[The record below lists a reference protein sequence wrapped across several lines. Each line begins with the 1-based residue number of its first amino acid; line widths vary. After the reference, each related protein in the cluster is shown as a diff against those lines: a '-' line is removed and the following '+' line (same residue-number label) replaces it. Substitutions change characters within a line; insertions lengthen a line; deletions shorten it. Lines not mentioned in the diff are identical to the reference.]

1 MDKPDNPF
9 VWVRITRICPNG
21 AALTRCAGAGRQ
33 RSVSG
38 ATALQSMYAWPSAEL
53 MSRLSAIDPAQARA
67 ARGEPFPFASKKNT
81 GESDSELMLTRWCP
95 AARSI
100 DIAGHGGR

>member
-1 MDKPDNPF
+1 MGQDHAHLSE
-9 VWVRITRICPNG
+9 WCRINKERRRRPT
-21 AALTRCAGAGRQ
+21 TQ
-33 RSVSG
+33 RLRRHG
-38 ATALQSMYAWPSAEL
+38 PAKHYAWPSAEL